1 MFEDTAAP
9 TFVVFSATSPPA
21 AHDASVAHVVHSLCA
36 LKGRRG
42 GLETT
47 AKAVTKSIRRLK
59 SLNGRMRRFLLLSVV
74 AAEVVNLTDVTFEH
88 DTQISTGA
96 TTGDWFVAFCMDAC
110 PWTALEAL
118 DEVLTSRDDNSVNVA
133 TVDAEEHLA
142 LAERFRV
149 INATRI
155 HLFSRGKMWEF
166 EGAHTSA
173 AMDKFLNDT
182 DKGEGAKIPRK
193 AGPLKGL
200 KESLDDFFER
210 VDYRAICLG
219 LVAVA
224 VVLILIGA
232 FTPHA
237 ETDDD
242 TSADTK
248 SATPTKKKNS

>member
-1 MFEDTAAP
+1 MR
-9 TFVVFSATSPPA
+9 
-21 AHDASVAHVVHSLCA
+21 VAF
-36 LKGRRG
+36 
-42 GLETT
+42 
-47 AKAVTKSIRRLK
+47 
-59 SLNGRMRRFLLLSVV
+59 FLPIVV
-74 AAEVVNLTDVTFEH
+74 AEVLNLTDVTFEH

-96 TTGDWFVAFCMDAC
+96 TTGDWFVAFCMDTC
-110 PWTALEAL
+110 PWAALEVL
-118 DEVLTSRDDNSVNVA
+118 DEELTSREGNYINVA

-155 HLFSRGKMWEF
+155 HLFSRGKMWEY

-173 AMDKFLNDT
+173 AMDAFLNNT
-182 DKGEGAKIPRK
+182 DKGEGDKIPRK
-193 AGPLKGL
+193 AGPLKDL
-200 KESLDDFFER
+200 KESLDNFFEV